1 MNGSEDLVDDS
12 ANGVEERPVRKLNVD
27 VLGRKVNQ
35 RCLSFVACDVVL
47 VELVSFDKVA
57 CHL

>member
-47 VELVSFDKVA
+47 VELVSWDRVTS
-57 CHL
+57 HL